1 MSGAVQAPLERLPPS
16 LNGLQYYSSPPGLA
30 TGTVTP
36 VAGDL
41 YGIWIPVP
49 VAGVVSTIWC
59 NITAGGVLSAG
70 ANENWLGIA
79 NAAGL
84 LLASSADQAV
94 NFTAVGNINA
104 GAGVSLGGSFPV
116 QPPGV
121 WGLLVANYTTTQP
134 TFRSAGITPSDILG
148 PVQLSLTIP
157 LPYQRISAGTLVLPA
172 SFNPVANV
180 AGRNAILL
188 GLS

>member
-59 NITAGGVLSAG
+59 NITAAGVTSSG
-70 ANENWLGIA
+70 ANENWLGLA

-84 LLASSADQAV
+84 LLASSGDQAA
-94 NFTAVGNINA
+94 NFAATGNING
-104 GAGVSLGGSFPV
+104 GAGVSLGGSFAI

-121 WGLLVANYTTTQP
+121 WGLVVANFTTMP

-157 LPYQRISAGTLVLPA
+157 LPYQRISAGALVLPA